1 MDYKRIAKL
10 TLLGVERQ
18 LGIGWLRDKVWTA
31 RKTLPAPVL
40 LFHRVTDDIPED
52 GITVSKQ
59 RFRAMIRNLRQHYRP
74 ISLSELLDSLEHGRI
89 WPARTVVVTFD
100 DGYRDNY
107 EHSAPIL
114 AEYEVPATFFVAVDA
129 IGTERVMPWDE
140 HLKGRVPWMNWSQVR
155 ELHAQ
160 GFEIGSHTLTHPDL
174 GQVRGP
180 RAWEEI
186 SKSKTKLE
194 DALGAG
200 VSLFAYPF
208 GGERNFCEENRE
220 LVRQAGYRCCC
231 SALPGFVTL
240 ISDPFNLRRIS
251 VNNWYSDPCDL
262 DFEIRLAAPW
272 RWLRAAEDGPVLQPL
287 KLG

>member
-1 MDYKRIAKL
+1 VDYKRIAKL
-10 TLLGVERQ
+10 TLLGLERQ
-18 LGIGWLRDKVWTA
+18 LGIEWLRDKVWTA

-52 GITVSKQ
+52 GITVSRQ
-59 RFRAMIRNLRQHYRP
+59 RFRAVIRNLREHYRP
-74 ISLSELLDSLEHGRI
+74 ISLSELLNCREHGRM

-107 EHSAPIL
+107 EYAGPIL
-114 AEYEVPATFFVAVDA
+114 AEFKVPATFFATVDA
-129 IGTERVMPWDE
+129 IGTECVMPWDE
-140 HLKGRVPWMNWSQVR
+140 NLQQRVPWMTWSQVR

-186 SKSKTKLE
+186 SKSKTRLE
-194 DALGAG
+194 DALGAR

-208 GGERNFCEENRE
+208 GGKRNFCEENRE

-231 SALPGFVTL
+231 SALEGFVTL
-240 ISDPFNLRRIS
+240 KSDPFNLRRIS
-251 VNNWYSDPCDL
+251 VNNWYSDPSDL

-272 RWLRAAEDGPVLQPL
+272 RWLRTVENDPVLQAR
-287 KLG
+287 